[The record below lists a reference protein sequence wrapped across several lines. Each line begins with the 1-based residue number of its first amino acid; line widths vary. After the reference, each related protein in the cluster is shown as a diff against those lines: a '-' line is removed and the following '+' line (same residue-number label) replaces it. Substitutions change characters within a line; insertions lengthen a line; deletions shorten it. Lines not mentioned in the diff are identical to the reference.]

1 VITAR
6 TVLDWLR
13 GCDLPKLWLS
23 AKTSTDRRMVQHDSH
38 AQTAARG
45 WAFPVSGEVFMAT
58 DIKPLRDQI
67 ADASAELKLARRDGS
82 AQRIAKAAKKLD
94 ELVDLIPRTSQP
106 T

>member
-13 GCDLPKLWLS
+13 GCDLPELWLS

-45 WAFPVSGEVFMAT
+45 WAFPVSGEVTMAT

-67 ADASAELKLARRDGS
+67 ADASVRTQAG
-82 AQRIAKAAKKLD
+82 AQGRIGRM
-94 ELVDLIPRTSQP
+94 DLERPPRLWTR
-106 T
+106 